1 MFSRFNKL
9 YVFTTKEV
17 GNWSENLVKNIA
29 FNAIT
34 FSFWG
39 NNIDVELCLLEKILA
54 LKGQS
59 TKVSPY

>member
-1 MFSRFNKL
+1 
-9 YVFTTKEV
+9 
-17 GNWSENLVKNIA
+17 VKNIA